1 MKWVNKPT
9 VTREIEYKMRIAHV
23 SLNPTHPS
31 SEANPHNNNNNNT
44 TNNKNRSSPSLS
56 LRKKYHCVDFI
67 PNERIFYCKK
77 SSNSKYSNFSNL
89 KTSKSLKFILYLIT
103 LVHLGCEVGSID
115 WRRGLF
121 YMYNTLVGV
130 SGDVH

>member
-9 VTREIEYKMRIAHV
+9 VTREIEYKIRIALV

-31 SEANPHNNNNNNT
+31 SEANPHNNNNNNNNT
-44 TNNKNRSSPSLS
+44 NNNKNRAPSLS

-121 YMYNTLVGV
+121 SLQHVGV